1 MLLDLAAQGRADHR
15 GGPFYDSG
23 DSLLVITGG
32 SGQYAGA
39 KGDMKLHARDAKGLS
54 YVFVYELL

>member
-1 MLLDLAAQGRADHR
+1 
-15 GGPFYDSG
+15 
-23 DSLLVITGG
+23 VITGG